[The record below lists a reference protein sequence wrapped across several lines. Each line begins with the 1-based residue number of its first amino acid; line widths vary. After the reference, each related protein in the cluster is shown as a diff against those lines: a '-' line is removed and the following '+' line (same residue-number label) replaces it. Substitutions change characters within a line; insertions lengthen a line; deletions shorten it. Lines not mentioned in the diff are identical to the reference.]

1 MNEEEKKKKDY
12 RVMPSLVNGTLEE
25 WEAFNPYSMC
35 SGYAKQSFIYKL
47 SSSKRKYQEATKDK
61 LK

>member
-1 MNEEEKKKKDY
+1 MKKEEKKLKDY
-12 RVMPSLVNGTLEE
+12 RVLPSLQNGTLEE
-25 WEAFNPYSMC
+25 WEAFNPYSFN
-35 SGYAKQSFIYKL
+35 SALIKQSFIYKL

>member
-1 MNEEEKKKKDY
+1 MNVEEKKKDY
-12 RVMPSLVNGTLEE
+12 RVMPSLQNGTLEE
-25 WEAFNPYSMC
+25 WEAFNPYSTNSAYIKMH
-35 SGYAKQSFIYKL
+35 FIYKL